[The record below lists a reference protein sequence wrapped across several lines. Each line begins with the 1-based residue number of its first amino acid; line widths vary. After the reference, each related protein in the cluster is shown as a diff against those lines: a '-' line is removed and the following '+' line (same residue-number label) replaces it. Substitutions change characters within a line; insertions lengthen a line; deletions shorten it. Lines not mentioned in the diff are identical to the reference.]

1 MSDNVV
7 SMEQLR
13 RDAATA
19 VPASD
24 TIPEFIKPKSIID
37 MTDTEADAF
46 LVDLRN
52 RRLRAQQL
60 LKQANEQK
68 AAIASAAARMKIEK
82 KAAMVQ
88 RAEERVGAA
97 IEKLE
102 EQLFQLRALI
112 LQNE

>member
-1 MSDNVV
+1 
-7 SMEQLR
+7 MEQVR
-13 RDAATA
+13 RDV

-24 TIPEFIKPKSIID
+24 TPPEFIKPRSIID
-37 MTDTEADAF
+37 MTDTEQDAF
-46 LVDLRN
+46 LIDLRN

-60 LKQANEQK
+60 LKIAQEQK

-82 KAAMVQ
+82 KAAMVA

-97 IEKLE
+97 IERLE
-102 EQLFQLRALI
+102 EQLFQLRALV